1 MQITI
6 ITLFSELFDSFLS
19 TSLLAKAREKGVL
32 QFNFVNP
39 RDFCG
44 DDFQHVD
51 DTVYGWWAGML
62 IKAKPVIDAV
72 QSVISQIQKTA
83 KNQKFHIIFPSPAEI
98 IFDQKLAYWL
108 SKIDHLI
115 FVCGRYEG
123 IDYRFEEY
131 ISSQYGSAF
140 SKVSLWK
147 FVLLGWEVASMTM
160 IEAIWRLIPGVI
172 KESESRQDESYNLKT
187 GMTNLEFPH
196 YTRPESVYG
205 LHVPEVLLSWNQIE
219 IENWRQNNTK

>member
-51 DTVYGWWAGML
+51 DTVYGGGAGML

-98 IFDQKLAYWL
+98 IFDQKLAYGL

-140 SKVSLWK
+140 SKVSLGK
-147 FVLLGWEVASMTM
+147 FVLLGGEVASMTM
-160 IEAIWRLIPGVI
+160 IEAIGRLIPGVI

-205 LHVPEVLLSWNQIE
+205 LHVPEVLLSGNQIE